1 MFNSG
6 MDSVWN
12 RESFP
17 VIEPESFTIWS
28 EPTGQAND
36 K

>member
-1 MFNSG
+1 MGSE
-6 MDSVWN
+6 WN
-12 RESFP
+12 RGSFP

-28 EPTGQAND
+28 ELTGQAND